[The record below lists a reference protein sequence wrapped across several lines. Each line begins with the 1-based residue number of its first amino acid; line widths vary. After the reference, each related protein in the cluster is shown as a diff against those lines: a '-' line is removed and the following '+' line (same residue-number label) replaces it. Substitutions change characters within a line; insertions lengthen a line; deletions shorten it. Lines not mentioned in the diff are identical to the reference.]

1 MTSAEDRQITIL
13 KEITIPRV
21 TTLDAASQAMLMD
34 TMREI
39 QALNP
44 DILASAVY
52 YSACEGLV
60 RAARALEY
68 VYAAAAPDPLLCPS
82 CASHVRNVTRHTV
95 SPCSWLPKAWGLTVC
110 IGSPALEEALGP
122 DLNFLCVPCSLCG
135 RYALMLTP
143 APWLHR
149 YGPSQWDHRLKGR
162 K

>member
-68 VYAAAAPDPLLCPS
+68 VYAAAAPDPLLCPP
-82 CASHVRNVTRHTV
+82 CASRNATHCV
-95 SPCSWLPKAWGLTVC
+95 SLQLVAKGLGADGV
-110 IGSPALEEALGP
+110 
-122 DLNFLCVPCSLCG
+122 
-135 RYALMLTP
+135 
-143 APWLHR
+143 
-149 YGPSQWDHRLKGR
+149 HRLACAGGGAWAGP
-162 K
+162 